1 MWVSDI
7 QIQIQEVETQSLKK
21 CEFKYLAGEPFPDS
35 GDQALREPDGEP
47 GHRKEEEERGE
58 GGGGGQGGDRPSLSF
73 AHQVCP
79 ESF

>member
-1 MWVSDI
+1 MYLVYKY
-7 QIQIQEVETQSLKK
+7 KK
-21 CEFKYLAGEPFPDS
+21 SEFKYLVGEPFPDP

-73 AHQVCP
+73 AHQVFDPPCS
-79 ESF
+79 EYLKV